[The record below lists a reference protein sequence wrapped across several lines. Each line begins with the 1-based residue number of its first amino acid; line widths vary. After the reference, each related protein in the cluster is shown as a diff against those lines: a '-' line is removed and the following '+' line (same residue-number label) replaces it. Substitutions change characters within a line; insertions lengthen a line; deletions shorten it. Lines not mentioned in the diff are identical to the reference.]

1 MRKCVAVL
9 TLLVAGA
16 CVPVTPDDGNTD
28 WSVYLGDSG
37 RQHYS
42 PLDQITP
49 ENVDQLAVAW
59 TYDSGEPRGTMYTS
73 PLVVDGVLYGLSPQL
88 DALALDAAT
97 VTPET
102 IRLKEAEFDAEQ
114 RRVGNFVEFVAEGLG
129 SRALADALT
138 ASGKRLFLLL
148 LCCSSSKGATAK
160 SRMTGLKLFC
170 H

>member
-16 CVPVTPDDGNTD
+16 GVPVTPDDGNTD

-37 RQHYS
+37 LQHYS

-59 TYDSGEPRGTMYTS
+59 TYDSGEPRGTTYTS

-88 DALALDAAT
+88 DAFALDAAT
-97 VTPET
+97 GEELWRYEPEDVGG
-102 IRLKEAEFDAEQ
+102 AQ
-114 RRVGNFVEFVAEGLG
+114 RGLMWWEGVYG
-129 SRALADALT
+129 A
-138 ASGKRLFLLL
+138 RLFYTAGRELLAVNPTN
-148 LCCSSSKGATAK
+148 GTPVE
-160 SRMTGLKLFC
+160 GFGE
-170 H
+170 